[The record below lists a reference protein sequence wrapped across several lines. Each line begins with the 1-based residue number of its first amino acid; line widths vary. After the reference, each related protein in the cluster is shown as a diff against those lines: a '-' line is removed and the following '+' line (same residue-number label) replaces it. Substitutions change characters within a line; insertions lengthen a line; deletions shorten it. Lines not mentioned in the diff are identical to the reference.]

1 MKVDYK
7 IDLVGLKTKK
17 QNTYLTRKYP
27 HIALSR
33 LIYLGAVQ
41 FFQHIFSGQNR
52 RAWKFTRHIPTS
64 IQILS
69 DQIASVI
76 AQKHTVR
83 INHRDYFEYEILTQN
98 ICYRMAAQDK
108 LQESFKKKG

>member
-1 MKVDYK
+1 MPFVAIHIFIRIPVDKRSVLRRVGMKVDYK

-17 QNTYLTRKYP
+17 TYLTRKYP

-52 RAWKFTRHIPTS
+52 RA
-64 IQILS
+64 
-69 DQIASVI
+69 
-76 AQKHTVR
+76 
-83 INHRDYFEYEILTQN
+83 
-98 ICYRMAAQDK
+98 
-108 LQESFKKKG
+108 